1 MLTHPRKPKATAGF
15 TLVAVLLAVIILG
28 SALAVIYRSI
38 IVNVRMI
45 DVSRERQEVAYVFS
59 LGDLAYPLRDV
70 EDIEEDAP
78 VDPDY
83 SLKEGYV
90 FERTVDEKED
100 PEEGVVDDGLYVVRT
115 IVTWGEGRNR
125 EEIVRYLRKAE

>member
-1 MLTHPRKPKATAGF
+1 MLTRPRKPKATAGF
-15 TLVAVLLAVIILG
+15 TLLEVMLAVIILG

-100 PEEGVVDDGLYVVRT
+100 
-115 IVTWGEGRNR
+115 
-125 EEIVRYLRKAE
+125 